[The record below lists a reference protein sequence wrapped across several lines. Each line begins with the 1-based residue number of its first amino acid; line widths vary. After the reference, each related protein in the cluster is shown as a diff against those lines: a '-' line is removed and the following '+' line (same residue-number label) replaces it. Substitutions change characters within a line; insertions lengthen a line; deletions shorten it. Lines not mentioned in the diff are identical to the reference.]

1 MLEVEATLR
10 TADTLAESRSSL
22 MGKVRPEWMV
32 FGSVCF
38 AAAGQ
43 LVMKAGLSHGMG
55 LSPAAIVLLGLSM
68 YGLGTLLWIRAV
80 SLAEISYLYPLS
92 AINYPL
98 VAMGGK
104 LFFHEAVHRE
114 RWLGILV
121 MTIGIAILARTANRG
136 TA

>member
-1 MLEVEATLR
+1 MPELEMTLR
-10 TADTLAESRSSL
+10 TADTLAGARAPLVSR
-22 MGKVRPEWMV
+22 VRPEWMV
-32 FGSVCF
+32 LGSVCF

-43 LVMKAGLSHGMG
+43 LLMKAGLNHGMG

-68 YGLGTLLWIRAV
+68 YGLGTLLWIQAV

-98 VAMGGK
+98 VALGGK

-114 RWLGILV
+114 RWVGILV
-121 MTIGIAILARTANRG
+121 MTVGIAILARTANRS
-136 TA
+136 AA

>member
-1 MLEVEATLR
+1 MPELEATLP
-10 TADTLAESRSSL
+10 TADTLAASRAPLVSR
-22 MGKVRPEWMV
+22 VRPEWMV
-32 FGSVCF
+32 LGSVCF

-43 LVMKAGLSHGMG
+43 LIMKAGLSHGMG

-68 YGLGTLLWIRAV
+68 YGLGTLLWIQAV
-80 SLAEISYLYPLS
+80 SRAEISYLYPLS

-98 VAMGGK
+98 VALGGK

-114 RWLGILV
+114 RWIGILV
-121 MTIGIAILARTANRG
+121 MTIGIAILARTADRG